1 MLFFRSEEHLKN
13 WKQYDPANEGGIS
26 TVDGLLT
33 MFSNSL
39 FKKRMDPDYFSNM
52 RNYMGELM
60 GEMGKNEGVGTFL
73 KS

>member
-13 WKQYDPANEGGIS
+13 WTQYDPATEDGIS
-26 TVDGLLT
+26 QLEGLLT
-33 MFSNSL
+33 MFSSNI

-52 RNYMGELM
+52 KTYL
-60 GEMGKNEGVGTFL
+60 GEMIKEVGSNDKIGIYL